1 VAIKIVIANQKGGT
15 GKTTTVLNLGA
26 ALAEKGKRVLVVDL
40 DPQANLSMGLG
51 CRLEEGEPSIYQA
64 MLSPDT
70 SIRDVLFRDTGIERL
85 ELAPASID
93 LTAAEL
99 QLVMELNRERVL
111 AVALDEVD
119 GDYDFILIDCPP
131 SLGLLTLNGMTAA
144 DQLIVPVQCGFWAL
158 RGMGQLFD
166 TVERVRASKVNPR
179 LELLGILLTMYDRR
193 TSLSQQIEQRVQE
206 AFGDKVFKARI
217 NKTVRFDY
225 SSIEQQSILQYDPNS
240 EVAQAYR
247 SVAEEVLERNAQK
260 A

>member
-1 VAIKIVIANQKGGT
+1 MAIKIVIANQKGGT

-26 ALAEKGKRVLVVDL
+26 ALAEKGKHVLLVDL

-51 CRLEEGEPSIYQA
+51 CRLDEGEPSIYQA
-64 MLSPDT
+64 MLSPDV
-70 SIRDVLFRDTGIERL
+70 SIRDILFRDTGIDGVH
-85 ELAPASID
+85 LAPASID

-111 AVALDEVD
+111 AVALEEVD
-119 GDYDFILIDCPP
+119 PDYDFILIDCPP

-144 DQLIVPVQCGFWAL
+144 NQLIVPVQCGFWAL

-166 TVERVRASKVNPR
+166 TVERVRASKVNPA

-193 TSLSQQIEQRVQE
+193 TSLSQQIEQRVIE

-217 NKTVRFDY
+217 MKTVRFDY
-225 SSIEQQSILQYDPNS
+225 SSIEEQSILQYDPTS